1 MTHLE
6 KFTGGRSEVSN
17 CRFFGVSGMST
28 RREFQDKLDEMKHY
42 RPDVVFMNLGG
53 NDITESTDIQNLVKR
68 LKNIVKEL
76 YENGITQVFIATV
89 IGRGSFPEWTGLTRP
104 IFNKI

>member
-28 RREFQDKLDEMKHY
+28 RRKFQDKFDE
-42 RPDVVFMNLGG
+42 
-53 NDITESTDIQNLVKR
+53 I
-68 LKNIVKEL
+68 
-76 YENGITQVFIATV
+76 
-89 IGRGSFPEWTGLTRP
+89 
-104 IFNKI
+104 

>member
-17 CRFFGVSGMST
+17 CRFFGISGMST
-28 RREFQDKLDEMKHY
+28 RRKFQDKFDEMKHY

-68 LKNIVKEL
+68 LKNIVKEP
-76 YENGITQVFIATV
+76 YENGIVLKSSSPLSLNEALFQK
-89 IGRGSFPEWTGLTRP
+89 GLVC
-104 IFNKI
+104 IKLKYI